1 MSIEGMKQQQF
12 TEITYDEW
20 KQNAEAALKGK
31 PFSSLLTQTAEGIEL
46 QPLYT
51 EETAEALGDALERQ
65 VRSMQ
70 LSKTAQDFLIAQE
83 ASGQTVEKLLKE
95 IRDSLDRG
103 NEMIVYTHTEGPGWT
118 ASGLEEFRELLAR
131 HPFYLKSRGDGEF
144 IRQLFDGMTAE
155 QSEKTSGVIL
165 SDGAIEVPHGVR
177 NVCADTVPVHLAG
190 GSAVQEIAVALSM
203 LAEKADIKRF
213 EESAASMWIRFAV
226 NTDFFSEI
234 AKLRAFR
241 TVWAAFCSAYGQA
254 VPVIPVFTESSLRSY
269 SKADPYVNLL
279 RAGNSA
285 FSAVLGGSDAHTVFP
300 HDILT
305 GPTPTSRRIA
315 RNVQLVIREETHIRH
330 VQDAAA
336 GSFFIEQLTHD
347 YAEAAWAHFLEIEE
361 AGGYSEVIRS
371 GWLADELQAKWQE
384 REHRAAIRKEVLVGT
399 NKYADPEERMQQ
411 VNLESKVEVM
421 TAKRLAEP
429 FEQVRERLSRTS
441 LKTAILH
448 LGPLK
453 EVKAKSDFVK
463 GVLAVGG
470 LIPEDSPENI
480 DGAAAAAFIGE
491 RGIQYAVLIGGEAEI
506 EQVSRYLT
514 STRAVLDVAGRYE
527 EERLERWRAQGIT
540 GSVHA
545 GQDILEKLQQLASIG
560 QGGEQNDET

>member
-1 MSIEGMKQQQF
+1 MKQQQF
-12 TEITYDEW
+12 TDVTYGEW
-20 KQNAEAALKGK
+20 KQHAEAVLKGK
-31 PFSSLLTQTAEGIEL
+31 PFDSLQTRTAEDVEL

-51 EETAEALGDALERQ
+51 KETAEALGDALERQ
-65 VRSMQ
+65 VRAMR
-70 LSKTAQDFLIAQE
+70 LSKTARDFLIAQE
-83 ASGQTVEKLLKE
+83 ANGQPAVNAEKLLKK

-103 NEMIVYTHTEGPGWT
+103 NEMIVYTHAEGLDWT
-118 ASGLEEFRELLAR
+118 ADNLDEFRELLAR
-131 HPFYLKSRGDGEF
+131 YPFYLKTRGDGKF
-144 IRQLFDGMTAE
+144 VRQLLDEMTTEQAE
-155 QSEKTSGVIL
+155 NVSGVIL
-165 SDGAIEVPHGVR
+165 SDKPIEAPRGVR
-177 NVCADTVPVHLAG
+177 NKCADTVPVHLAG
-190 GSAVQEIAVALSM
+190 GSAVQEIAVALSL
-203 LAEKADIKRF
+203 LAEKADADNF
-213 EESAASMWIRFAV
+213 EESAASLWVRFAV

-241 TVWAAFCSAYGQA
+241 TVWAAFCSAYGSA
-254 VPVIPVFTESSLRSY
+254 VPSIPVFTETSLRSY

-285 FSAVLGGSDAHTVFP
+285 FSAVLGGSDAHTVLP

-305 GPTPTSRRIA
+305 GSTPASLRVA
-315 RNVQLVIREETHIRH
+315 RNVQLIIREETHTRH

-347 YAEAAWAHFLEIEE
+347 YAEAAWAHFLKIEE

-399 NKYADPEERMQQ
+399 NKYADPEERMQE
-411 VNLESKVEVM
+411 VDLESKAEIM
-421 TAKRLAEP
+421 TAKRLAQP

-453 EVKAKSDFVK
+453 EVKVKSDFVK

-470 LIPEDSPENI
+470 LIPEDSPENT
-480 DGAAAAAFIGE
+480 DGPAASAFI
-491 RGIQYAVLIGGEAEI
+491 RKHGIQYAVLVGSEEEI
-506 EQVSRYLT
+506 ERAVLHLASAG
-514 STRAVLDVAGRYE
+514 AVLDVAGRYGAGQ
-527 EERLERWRAQGIT
+527 LAQWRGQGIS
-540 GSVHA
+540 GSVFT
-545 GQDILEKLQQLASIG
+545 GQNILEKLEQLAAIG